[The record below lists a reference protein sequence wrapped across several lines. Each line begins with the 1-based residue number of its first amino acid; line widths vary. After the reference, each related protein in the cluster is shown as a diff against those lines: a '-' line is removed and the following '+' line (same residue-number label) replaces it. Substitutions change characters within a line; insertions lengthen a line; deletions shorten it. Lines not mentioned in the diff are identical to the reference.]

1 MIQVSGGHGDTPLL
15 RELVPGDLLSPCPV
29 VSSTALH
36 QSFQILKEKRR
47 KGAGEEPACGH
58 CSALA
63 EAPRPTHKPDGC
75 DPKVPHQEM
84 QNLKPRRNDQST
96 SPAGSHGAAKRPKP
110 PASPQPQETLP
121 NLLPTTA
128 RGSPKG
134 NSKSLRAPRSPYP
147 QSPVARGRQEPQPP
161 APRAAQPRAQPAPF
175 DRGGTAAS
183 SLHSFNKICASFTF
197 IFHS

>member
-1 MIQVSGGHGDTPLL
+1 M
-15 RELVPGDLLSPCPV
+15 LSPCPV
-29 VSSTALH
+29 VSSRALH

-75 DPKVPHQEM
+75 DPKVLHQEM

-110 PASPQPQETLP
+110 PSI
-121 NLLPTTA
+121 
-128 RGSPKG
+128 
-134 NSKSLRAPRSPYP
+134 
-147 QSPVARGRQEPQPP
+147 PP
-161 APRAAQPRAQPAPF
+161 APGDPPQPAPHHSTRKPKGEPQIPQGTLF
-175 DRGGTAAS
+175 PLPAVPGGTGQAGATAPSPQSCPAPGSAS
-183 SLHSFNKICASFTF
+183 PVRSWRHRSQLITLF
-197 IFHS
+197 